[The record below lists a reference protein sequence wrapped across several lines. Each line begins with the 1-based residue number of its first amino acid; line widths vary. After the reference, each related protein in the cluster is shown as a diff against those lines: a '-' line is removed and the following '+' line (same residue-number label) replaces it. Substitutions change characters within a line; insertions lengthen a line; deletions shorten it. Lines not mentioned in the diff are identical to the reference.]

1 MPERH
6 IGDGH
11 SSPVDLE
18 AISGNLVSKVEDMA
32 RGLQATRRRQTFAIR
47 DGMVTHPNL
56 WPSNAY
62 DDDRGIFTELKGI
75 DAVQLVSGNDET
87 VIAGMQCI
95 AGEGT
100 AYFEVSAHDDA
111 ESYGG
116 TAYGWRA
123 GESQNIDLSLRHY
136 GAGGSITATYMT
148 GETARNIVVAGAD
161 TWQSLQGGTEIYQ
174 SFTAPVTG
182 VMTGIAL
189 YVDNDDGYGDLEVRF
204 GKGTIPPDVWAGQEP
219 WYSFPYSIDSLSGLN
234 GAWGTIWLPVAQTL
248 QSGSAYYV
256 SVHNA
261 ENYDVKLA
269 KDTGNGYA
277 DGNGGHRDSGGSW
290 TADATHDYYLKLLT
304 MSEETTAVA
313 APAAYQGWTETTVNI
328 DARFSHDFYSA
339 DNAADFYVSIPSGMA
354 INALRLAD
362 TESGGEVHWRAGHVR
377 TPHIREEVAIPTGW
391 TFLTE
396 PLTSTSWDGD
406 SKGTANRGTIDLS
419 SVFGVPAGVDAI
431 YAYLEVKDNSA
442 ADDRYVSLGPSATF
456 FYALVARMMVSDR
469 LNTAQGIVPCD
480 ANGDVYFYASGDN
493 IDSVRIRIW
502 GYHQG

>member
-18 AISGNLVSKVEDMA
+18 AISGNLVSKVEDIQ

-161 TWQSLQGGTEIYQ
+161 TWQSLQGGTEVYQ
-174 SFTAPVTG
+174 SFLAPVTG

-204 GKGTIPPDVWAGQEP
+204 GEGTIPPDVWGWEEP

-256 SVHNA
+256 SVHNP
-261 ENYDVKLA
+261 ENYDVKLY

-304 MSEETTAVA
+304 MSEETTEIA
-313 APAAYQGWTETTVNI
+313 APASYQGWTETTVNI
-328 DARFSHDFYSA
+328 DARFRHDFYSA
-339 DNAADFYVSIPSGMA
+339 DNAADFYVSIPDDMA

-391 TFLTE
+391 TFRATALTN
-396 PLTSTSWDGD
+396 SSWDGD
-406 SKGTANRGTIDLS
+406 TKNLSDDGTLDLS
-419 SVFGVPAGVDAI
+419 SLFSVPAGVKAV
-431 YAYLEVKDNSA
+431 LVLLTVKDNA
-442 ADDRYVSLGPSATF
+442 AGDIRYVALGPSSGN
-456 FYALVARMMVSDR
+456 YSMVTRVMNSDVY
-469 LNTAQGIVPCD
+469 NTTQGVVPCD
-480 ANGDVYFYASGDN
+480 ANGDIYVKMSGDN
-493 IDSVRIRIW
+493 IDYVHLSIW
-502 GYHQG
+502 GYYQG